1 MIPYLWHMRVSDLC
15 VCAQIGI
22 YALKFEAR
30 VNYQDRSDR
39 HLQGKT
45 GGGRLSEC
53 ERNWSRGAWALGGC
67 CE

>member
-1 MIPYLWHMRVSDLC
+1 MIPYLWHMHVSDLC

-22 YALKFEAR
+22 YALKFETGF
-30 VNYQDRSDR
+30 NYQDRSDR

-53 ERNWSRGAWALGGC
+53 GGN
-67 CE
+67 